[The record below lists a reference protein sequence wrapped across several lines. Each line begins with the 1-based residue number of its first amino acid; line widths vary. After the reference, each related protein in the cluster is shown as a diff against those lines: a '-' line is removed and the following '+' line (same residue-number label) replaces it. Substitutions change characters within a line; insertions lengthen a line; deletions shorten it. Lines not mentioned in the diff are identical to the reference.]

1 MLSSTQLLSCKLRCW
16 PAQLVEHKCS
26 TSIQSTVSAGKA
38 AGRAEGSF
46 RANILLVKMYLQDSF
61 SAVYSVAL
69 CGVPHGVRANPRLDA
84 VLLLWATVV
93 KHF

>member
-1 MLSSTQLLSCKLRCW
+1 MLAST
-16 PAQLVEHKCS
+16 ALVEHKCS
-26 TSIQSTVSAGKA
+26 TSIHSTVSAGKA

-69 CGVPHGVRANPRLDA
+69 CGVPHGVRATPDLMLQCA
-84 VLLLWATVV
+84 FVG
-93 KHF
+93 HSG